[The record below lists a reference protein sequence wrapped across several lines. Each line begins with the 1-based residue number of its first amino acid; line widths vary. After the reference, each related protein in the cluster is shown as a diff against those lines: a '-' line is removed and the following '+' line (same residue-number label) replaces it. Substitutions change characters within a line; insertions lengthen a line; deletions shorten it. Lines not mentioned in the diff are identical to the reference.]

1 MIANWTIKPNNVA
14 GDISTLA
21 GFHQIPISKKTY
33 KINIQKKGDFCG
45 RFRHFENIKEYYTD
59 RRYFDFGISNEKI
72 EQVLQGK
79 ILNNGLINYK
89 EGFGASSVMYDL
101 FSLDI

>member
-1 MIANWTIKPNNVA
+1 MPQ
-14 GDISTLA
+14 
-21 GFHQIPISKKTY
+21 HQTTARTKTAKHTPKLIYKK
-33 KINIQKKGDFCG
+33 KKGDFCG
-45 RFRHFENIKEYYTD
+45 RFRHFENINEYYTD